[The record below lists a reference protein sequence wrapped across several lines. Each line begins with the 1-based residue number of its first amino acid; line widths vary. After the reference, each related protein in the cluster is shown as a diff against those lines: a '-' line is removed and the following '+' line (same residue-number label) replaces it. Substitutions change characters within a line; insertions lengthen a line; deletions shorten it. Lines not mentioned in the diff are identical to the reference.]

1 MAATVNRPRGG
12 KFACLERNL
21 KVCLKLQRVSG
32 YCGQIRSTFKLLFS
46 RCGLSMIMSVGIYF
60 ISYLRLPNIT
70 QANKLV
76 RKPRHPVEVI
86 PAIKNP
92 F

>member
-12 KFACLERNL
+12 KFACLEMNL

-46 RCGLSMIMSVGIYF
+46 RCGLSMIMSVGVYY
-60 ISYLRLPNIT
+60 SMADAL
-70 QANKLV
+70 LV
-76 RKPRHPVEVI
+76 
-86 PAIKNP
+86 AIGYKFDDMRP
-92 F
+92 